1 MLVEKTNSAKHFV
14 AAVVIHSNE
23 AKHSGSNWGTNSF
36 KLSHYNYKMKSGIE
50 FMMSSRQSSGN
61 LTDGTV
67 GLTINNMVNM
77 YAGIQLNSRL
87 A

>member
-1 MLVEKTNSAKHFV
+1 MLVEKTKSGKHFV
-14 AAVVIHSNE
+14 ATVVIHSNE
-23 AKHSGSNWGTNSF
+23 AKHSGSNGGTNSF

-61 LTDGTV
+61 LTDGMV

-77 YAGIQLNSRL
+77 HAGIQLNSRL